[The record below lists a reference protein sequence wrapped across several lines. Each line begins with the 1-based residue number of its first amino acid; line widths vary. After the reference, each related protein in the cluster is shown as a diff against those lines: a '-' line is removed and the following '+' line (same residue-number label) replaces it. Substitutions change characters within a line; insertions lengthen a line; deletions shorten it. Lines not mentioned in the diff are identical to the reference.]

1 MVRHTWIRTK
11 TSSRPNN
18 CDCNSEVE
26 RVRNSS
32 GRTLYLQRQRQL
44 CICHGSALW
53 QAGKRVSLMTV
64 SLRNHRF
71 QYGKVDLQGENLAL
85 AIIQPDRLGKV
96 RVSWLYFFRIKD
108 SSVGKWTYV
117 KKFGTGHAWR
127 QVVKR
132 GSQGT
137 VSLQER
143 TPLRDCGW
151 FRGWWNILISTS
163 DRRH

>member
-117 KKFGTGHAWR
+117 KKFGTGHAWG
-127 QVVKR
+127 QAEKR

-143 TPLRDCGW
+143 KLHWEIVFGSEVDKRY
-151 FRGWWNILISTS
+151 
-163 DRRH
+163 